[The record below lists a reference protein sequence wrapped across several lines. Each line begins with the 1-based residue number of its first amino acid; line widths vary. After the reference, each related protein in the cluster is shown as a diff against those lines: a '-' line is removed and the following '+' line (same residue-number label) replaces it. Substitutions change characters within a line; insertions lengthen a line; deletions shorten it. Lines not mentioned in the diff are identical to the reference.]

1 MTAIEKHIEALAR
14 SAIFQGLARD
24 TLAAIV
30 AAGKPVELTTGDMVF
45 SAGEPYQQSLFVII
59 AGEIELIRATG
70 DPEIHGVGSILG
82 LSNYIDGE
90 PYHSSVRATC
100 DGIVLQIADD
110 TVRQLE
116 QDHIAFADLLNHIIA
131 ERIRIRSTTAAI
143 SGLMTQPVRGA
154 MKSPLSSC
162 GTDISLRD
170 AHRLMQVRKLG
181 SLGVISEGGKLVGVL
196 TFAGL
201 SEALV
206 DKGALPDDSIMRAA
220 CELPQTID
228 QDAPLWQADE
238 RLQDFGTKYLVVT
251 ANGKPVGM
259 ISQSEI
265 LKLQLTRQ
273 PSILRIVRGARKI
286 ATLRNHYDAIHEVA
300 REAHDNNRLAS
311 TAVRVLS
318 DTHLEIQRRC
328 VELTLEEMAHEN
340 LGSAPRN
347 YALLIMGSG
356 GRGEMLLTPD
366 QDNGLIISDEPGPLS
381 PDDSKWFK
389 EFAAR
394 LNNNLDRTGYILCPG
409 EIMARNARF
418 HKTLEAWKTQIS
430 HMLVQPTQKAARWS
444 NVVFDFVTLY
454 GDDALTQDLRTHLL
468 EGLKSHRTLL
478 GFMVEDD
485 AEGRPPLGIF
495 NRLITVDEGGRKGT
509 IDIKRN
515 GLRIIAD
522 AARIYA
528 LSAGISSCGTTERLQ
543 ALVRQGILSADLVD
557 SVSAACEELLDLLLM
572 HQLNQVEAG
581 QPPDKLVRPEELSTR
596 RHSALRIAMRA
607 VKRFQDQLQGEFGR
621 TPF

>member
-1 MTAIEKHIEALAR
+1 MTAIEKHTEALAR
-14 SAIFQGLARD
+14 SAFFQGLARD
-24 TLAAIV
+24 TLVAIV
-30 AAGKPVELTTGDMVF
+30 TAGKPVELVTGDMVF
-45 SAGEPYQQSLFVII
+45 NAGESYQQSLFLVI
-59 AGEIELIRATG
+59 AGEVELIRANG
-70 DPEIHGVGSILG
+70 DPGIFGVGSILG

-100 DGIVLQIADD
+100 DSIVLQIADD

-116 QDHIAFADLLNHIIA
+116 QDHVTFADLLNHIIA
-131 ERIRIRSTTAAI
+131 ERIRARSTTSTI
-143 SGLMTQPVRGA
+143 SGLMTQPVRDA

-170 AHRLMQVRKLG
+170 AHYLMQVRKLG
-181 SLGVISEGGKLVGVL
+181 SLGVISEEGKLVGVL

-201 SEALV
+201 SEALI
-206 DKGALPDDSIMRAA
+206 DKGASPDDSIMRAA
-220 CELPQTID
+220 CESPQTID

-251 ANGKPVGM
+251 ANGKPAGM
-259 ISQSEI
+259 ISQGEI
-265 LKLQLTRQ
+265 LKLQLARQ
-273 PSILRIVRGARKI
+273 PSMMRIVRGTGNI
-286 ATLRNHYDAIHEVA
+286 TSLRDRYAAIHEVA
-300 REAHDNNRLAS
+300 REAHNNNRLAT

-318 DTHLEIQRRC
+318 DSHLEIQRRC
-328 VELTLEEMAHEN
+328 VELTLEEMVHEN
-340 LGSAPRN
+340 LGGAPRD

-366 QDNGLIISDEPGPLS
+366 QDNGLIISDEPGSLS
-381 PDDSKWFK
+381 PGETMWFE
-389 EFAAR
+389 EFASR
-394 LNNNLDRTGYILCPG
+394 LNRNLDTAGYIFCPG
-409 EIMARNARF
+409 EIMARNTRF
-418 HKTLEAWKTQIS
+418 HKTLKAWKLQIS
-430 HMLVQPTQKAARWS
+430 QMLLQPTQKSARWS

-454 GDDALTQDLRTHLL
+454 GDDALTHELRTHLL
-468 EGLKSHRTLL
+468 QGLQSHRTLL

-485 AEGRPPLGIF
+485 AEGRPPLGLF
-495 NRLITVDEGGRKGT
+495 NRLITATDGGRKGM

-522 AARIYA
+522 AARIYS

-557 SVSAACEELLDLLLM
+557 SVSAACEELLDLLLT

-621 TPF
+621 ATF

>member
-14 SAIFQGLARD
+14 SAIFQGLSHD

-30 AAGKPVELTTGDMVF
+30 AAGKPVELTTGDTVF
-45 SAGEPYQQSLFVII
+45 SAREPYQQSLFVVI
-59 AGEIELIRATG
+59 AGEIELLRAKG
-70 DPEIHGVGSILG
+70 EPEIHSVGSILG

-90 PYHSSVRATC
+90 PYHSSVQATC
-100 DGIVLQIADD
+100 DSVVLQIADD

-116 QDHIAFADLLNHIIA
+116 QDHVAFADLLNHIIA
-131 ERIRIRSTTAAI
+131 ERIRAHSTTTTI
-143 SGLMTQPVRGA
+143 SGLMTQPVRNA

-162 GTDISLRD
+162 GTNISLRD
-170 AHRLMQVRKLG
+170 AYRLMQVRKLG
-181 SLGVISEGGKLVGVL
+181 SLGVISEEGKLVGVL

-201 SEALV
+201 SEALI
-206 DKGALPDDSIMRAA
+206 DKSASPDDSIMRAA
-220 CELPQTID
+220 CEIPQTID

-238 RLQDFGTKYLVVT
+238 RLQDYGTKYLVVT
-251 ANGKPVGM
+251 ANGKPAGM
-259 ISQSEI
+259 ISQGGI
-265 LKLQLTRQ
+265 LKLQLARQ
-273 PSILRIVRGARKI
+273 PSMLRIVRGARNI
-286 ATLRNHYDAIHEVA
+286 ATLRDHYAAIHEVA
-300 REAHDNNRLAS
+300 REAHNNNRLAT

-328 VELTLEEMAHEN
+328 VELTLEDMKHEN
-340 LGSAPRN
+340 LGNAPRN

-366 QDNGLIISDEPGPLS
+366 QDNGLIISDVPGPLS
-381 PDDSKWFK
+381 PGDTKWF
-389 EFAAR
+389 EDFASR
-394 LNNNLDRTGYILCPG
+394 LNDNLDKAGYILCPG
-409 EIMARNARF
+409 EIMARDARF
-418 HKTLEAWKTQIS
+418 HKTLEAWKLQIS
-430 HMLVQPTQKAARWS
+430 QLLLQPTQKAARWS

-454 GDDALTQDLRTHLL
+454 GDETLTQDLRTHLL
-468 EGLKSHRTLL
+468 EGLQSHRTLL

-485 AEGRPPLGIF
+485 AEGRPSLGIF
-495 NRLITVDEGGRKGT
+495 NRLITADEGEHKGT

-557 SVSAACEELLDLLLM
+557 SVSAACEELLDLLLT

-581 QPPDKLVRPEELSTR
+581 QLPDKLVRPEELSTR
-596 RHSALRIAMRA
+596 RHSALRVAMRA

-621 TPF
+621 TTF

>member
-1 MTAIEKHIEALAR
+1 MTMTEKHIEALEN
-14 SAIFQGLARD
+14 SATFLGLARD
-24 TLAAIV
+24 TLAAIA
-30 AAGKPVELTTGDMVF
+30 AAGKPVELSTGDTVF
-45 SAGEPYQQSLFVII
+45 RAGDAYQQLLFVVI
-59 AGEIELIRATG
+59 AGEFELIRATG
-70 DPEIHGVGSILG
+70 NPEILGVGSILG

-100 DGIVLQIADD
+100 DSSVLQFSEIAMK
-110 TVRQLE
+110 RLE
-116 QDHIAFADLLNHIIA
+116 QDHVAFANLLNHIIA
-131 ERIRIRSTTAAI
+131 ERIRTRSATTAI

-170 AHRLMQVRKLG
+170 AHHLMQGRKLG
-181 SLGVISEGGKLVGVL
+181 SLGVISEAGELVGVL

-201 SEALV
+201 SEALIH
-206 DKGALPDDSIMRAA
+206 KGASPDDSIMRAA
-220 CELPQTID
+220 CEIPQTID

-238 RLQDFGTKYLVVT
+238 RLQDFGIKYLVVT
-251 ANGKPVGM
+251 AKGKPAGI
-259 ISQSEI
+259 ISQGEI
-265 LKLQLTRQ
+265 LKLRLARQ
-273 PSILRIVRGARKI
+273 PSMLHIVRGARNI
-286 ATLRNHYDAIHEVA
+286 VTLRDHYDAIHEVA

-328 VELTLEEMAHEN
+328 VELTLEEMKHEN
-340 LGSAPRN
+340 LGNAPRD

-356 GRGEMLLTPD
+356 GRGEMMLTPD
-366 QDNGLIISDEPGPLS
+366 QDNGLVISDEPGPLS
-381 PDDSKWFK
+381 QSDTKWFE
-389 EFAAR
+389 EFSRR
-394 LNNNLDRTGYILCPG
+394 LNDNLDKAGYILCPG

-418 HKTLEAWKTQIS
+418 HKTLEAWKLQIS
-430 HMLVQPTQKAARWS
+430 NMLLQPTQKAARWS

-468 EGLKSHRTLL
+468 EGLQEHRALL
-478 GFMVEDD
+478 GYMVEDD
-485 AEGRPPLGIF
+485 AEGRPPLGLF
-495 NRLITVDEGGRKGT
+495 NRLVTADEDGHKGT

-528 LSAGISSCGTTERLQ
+528 LSAGISSSGTTERLQ

-557 SVSAACEELLDLLLM
+557 SVSAACEELLDLLLT

-581 QPPDKLVRPEELSTR
+581 QLPDKLVRPEELSTR
-596 RHSALRIAMRA
+596 RHSALRVAMRA

-621 TPF
+621 TPL